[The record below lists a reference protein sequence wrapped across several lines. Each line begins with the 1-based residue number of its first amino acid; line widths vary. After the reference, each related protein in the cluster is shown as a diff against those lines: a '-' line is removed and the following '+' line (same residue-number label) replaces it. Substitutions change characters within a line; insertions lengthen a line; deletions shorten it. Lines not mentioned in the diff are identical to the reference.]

1 MPLCPHCGAQIEPT
15 DTFCT
20 SCGRDLEGAKAS
32 EDGLSTWAIEEEE
45 PLLEPEEHQQEETPW
60 SISEVLPEAETR
72 EWMSPTSQ
80 TLWIVTIVVLMML
93 LCCCGVLGL
102 VALTRALSQ
111 GPML

>member
-1 MPLCPHCGAQIEPT
+1 MPLCPHCGAQIQPT

-20 SCGRDLEGAKAS
+20 SCGRDLEGAKES
-32 EDGLSTWAIEEEE
+32 EEGLSTWAVEEGEPLYEIEEPREEE
-45 PLLEPEEHQQEETPW
+45 PRST
-60 SISEVLPEAETR
+60 SEVLPEVETR

-102 VALTRALSQ
+102 VALAKALGQ

>member
-20 SCGRDLEGAKAS
+20 SCGRDLEGPNES
-32 EDGLSTWAIEEEE
+32 EEGPSTATGEEGESLYEIEEPQEEE
-45 PLLEPEEHQQEETPW
+45 PRPT
-60 SISEVLPEAETR
+60 SEVLPAVETR

-93 LCCCGVLGL
+93 LCCCGVLGMI
-102 VALTRALSQ
+102 ALARAIGQ